1 MGAHPG
7 FQARIEI
14 FHQTSIQDIEQ
25 EEEIPIENF
34 CKLPVS
40 QLFKYKQQKE
50 VLRLEIQQVGKGLQF
65 SEKDNTATSS
75 QESSYSSIWDELK
88 FVRLT

>member
-1 MGAHPG
+1 M
-7 FQARIEI
+7 
-14 FHQTSIQDIEQ
+14 
-25 EEEIPIENF
+25 PIENF

-40 QLFKYKQQKE
+40 QFFKDRQQKK

-75 QESSYSSIWDELK
+75 QGSSNSSVWDELK
-88 FVRLT
+88 LMRLA